1 MFHMIPTYNSIQ
13 KERNELLD
21 KKLASLSQSKPKR
34 TELETIFWEALV
46 YFFSADELRE
56 KKTRDEFELA
66 ACLLLSFSLELAI
79 KCLVKIDN
87 KQFKFNHSI
96 IENIS
101 LLDISMKNQLLSEFK
116 DIFRDSTKNDIN
128 NSSMR
133 DTDKNKC
140 LENLNNEIDNLQYQE
155 FIDYLSKTLGQK
167 ESYFVSMRY
176 LFSASN
182 TLTFE
187 MPLVYMLVTATM
199 NLCVK
204 HAPELEKVKVI

>member
-1 MFHMIPTYNSIQ
+1 MIPIYNSIQ
-13 KERNELLD
+13 KEKNELLD
-21 KKLASLSQSKPKR
+21 KKLAALSQSKPKR
-34 TELETIFWEALV
+34 TELETIFWESLV
-46 YFFSADELRE
+46 YFFSANELKER
-56 KKTRDEFELA
+56 KTRNEFELA

-96 IENIS
+96 IENIN
-101 LLDISMKNQLLSEFK
+101 LLDISIQNQLLSEFK
-116 DIFRDSTKNDIN
+116 NIFRDTTRDEI
-128 NSSMR
+128 NSSSMS
-133 DTDKNKC
+133 DTDKNQC
-140 LENLNNEIDNLQYQE
+140 LGDLNNEIDNLQYQE
-155 FIDYLSKTLGQK
+155 FIDHLSKTLGQK

-187 MPLVYMLVTATM
+187 MQLIYMLVTAAL

-204 HAPELEKVKVI
+204 HAPQLNEVKVI